1 MTPFLD
7 CDKKMLSGHGS
18 DQTGWCLRGQGELA
32 AGITLGLQAR
42 AHSDFPYV
50 FLTDRWVKQDVYTL
64 SMTTLIV
71 ISYDCLFPTLPQ
83 HFQTFKKI
91 TSHFLPWNSQD
102 VFRTLQQGRYR
113 DVLGRAWVETSAKI
127 HIEDVGICTENS
139 WGLTAHPWKM
149 VGKEDSFPIWALYF
163 FKYVF

>member
-1 MTPFLD
+1 
-7 CDKKMLSGHGS
+7 MLSGHGS

-50 FLTDRWVKQDVYTL
+50 FLTDQMSEARCIYTL
-64 SMTTLIV
+64 VWPHCDIIWLP
-71 ISYDCLFPTLPQ
+71 FPNI
-83 HFQTFKKI
+83 FSSIFKPSKNI
-91 TSHFLPWNSQD
+91 LSHFLRWNSQD

-127 HIEDVGICTENS
+127 HIEDVGICT
-139 WGLTAHPWKM
+139 AHPLKNG
-149 VGKEDSFPIWALYF
+149 GKGRLLSYIGPIHMLLKKVFVF
-163 FKYVF
+163 F

>member
-1 MTPFLD
+1 
-7 CDKKMLSGHGS
+7 
-18 DQTGWCLRGQGELA
+18 
-32 AGITLGLQAR
+32 
-42 AHSDFPYV
+42 
-50 FLTDRWVKQDVYTL
+50 
-64 SMTTLIV
+64 V

-127 HIEDVGICTENS
+127 HIEDVGICT
-139 WGLTAHPWKM
+139 AHPLLLK
-149 VGKEDSFPIWALYF
+149 KEGDFFGELLHLNKKQSFL
-163 FKYVF
+163 KL